1 MKLFRSIFLLFVMLS
16 ANVGIAQKA
25 NPMPVFESVNSVWAD
40 SVFQSLSLEE
50 RIGQLFMVAAYSN
63 KDAAH
68 ERELAN
74 LIKKY
79 HIGGLIFFQGG
90 PARQVNMYNRL
101 QAMSKTPLWIGVDGE
116 WGLSMR
122 LDSTIT
128 YPRQMTLGAI
138 QNDSLIYAMGAE
150 IARNFKRVGAHINFA
165 PVVDINNNPANP
177 VIGSR
182 SFGENKLWV
191 TRKSIAYMQGMQNNG
206 VMANA
211 KHFPGHGDT
220 DTDSHHSLPV
230 IKHNKERLTDL
241 ELYPYSK
248 LFDKGLSSVMV
259 AHLSVKAFDSIPNH
273 PSTLSPQII
282 TDLLKD
288 DMGFKGL
295 IFTDAMNMKGLA
307 NYMAPGE
314 VDAKALEAG
323 NDVLLF
329 PMDVPKAIDKI
340 KEAIA
345 KGDYTEEQLNTSVMK
360 ILRAK
365 EWVGLNTE
373 KPISTVNLNADLNT
387 PEAQHLKK
395 KLCEA
400 AITLVKNKDNII
412 PLKNLESRKIAVL
425 TIGGN
430 GTVFK
435 NRLAKYADFKSIET
449 SSSPSLADGKSIR
462 EQLKGRNTVIINI
475 EGTNNRP
482 GRNFGLSTAAIS
494 LIETIALEQEVIL
507 VHQGSPYALEKLTHP
522 ERLAAILISYQDDA
536 YLSRAAAEALM
547 GAIKIT
553 GRLPVSVGTYF
564 PAQTGIQLSDII
576 RLHYSTP
583 MEFGLKPN
591 AFDLID
597 SMAIEGIRKRAYP
610 GAQILVAK
618 GGKVIYDKTFGF
630 HTYDDDVPVR
640 TTDIYDLAS
649 ITKIVASTLSLMKLD
664 DEGKFNL
671 DTPLH
676 NYFPELEKTNPY
688 YNMIPRRMLAHVA
701 GMPAWIPFYVNTMKD
716 GEPKWNVYSKTKS
729 DLYSRQ
735 VAYKMFINKNYSDS
749 LLTKIIMAPLRANN
763 DYKYSDLGYYFMR
776 EIVKRQSGLRIDS
789 FASANFYAPLGL
801 TTMGYLPLERFPKD
815 RILPTEYDTYF
826 RKELVHGYVH
836 DPGAAMQGGVGGH
849 AGVFSNA
856 EDLAVVMQMLLNK
869 GVYGGKRYLKSS
881 TIEEYTKC
889 QFCKDEN
896 DVNRRGAGF
905 DKPVMP
911 PGPGPT
917 CKCVTFDSFG
927 HSGFTGTIVWADP
940 TEEIIYVFLSN
951 RVYPTAENNKLAKLD
966 IRTNIQAEIYR
977 VLAGSTADTALVAP

>member
-1 MKLFRSIFLLFVMLS
+1 MLS
-16 ANVGIAQKA
+16 ANAGFTQSADYQ
-25 NPMPVFESVNSVWAD
+25 PVFNQASAVWAD
-40 SVFQSLSLEE
+40 SVFKSLTLDEK
-50 RIGQLFMVAAYSN
+50 IGQLFMVAAYSN
-63 KDAAH
+63 KDDAH
-68 ERELAN
+68 EKELAT
-74 LIKKY
+74 LIKK
-79 HIGGLIFFQGG
+79 HNIGGLIFFQGG
-90 PARQVNMYNRL
+90 PVRQVEMYNRL
-101 QAMSKTPLWIGVDGE
+101 QEKAKTPLWIGMDAE

-122 LDSTIT
+122 LDSTIKF
-128 YPRQMTLGAI
+128 PRQMTLGAI
-138 QNDSLIYAMGAE
+138 QNDSLIYQMGAT
-150 IARNFKRVGAHINFA
+150 IAREFKRVGAHINFA

-206 VMANA
+206 VLANA

-220 DTDSHHSLPV
+220 DTDSHLALPV
-230 IKHNKERLTDL
+230 IKHDKSRLTDL

-248 LFDKGLSSVMV
+248 LFEKGLSSVMV

-273 PSTLSPQII
+273 PSTLSPEIV
-282 TDLLKD
+282 TDLLKEK
-288 DMGFKGL
+288 MGFNGL

-307 NYMAPGE
+307 DYMAPGE
-314 VDAKALEAG
+314 VDVRALEAG

-329 PMDVPKAIDKI
+329 PMDVPKAIQRI

-345 KGDYTEEQLNTSVMK
+345 QGEYSEAQLDASVMK

-373 KPISTVNLNADLNT
+373 KPISTAGLVDNLNT

-400 AITLVKNKDNII
+400 AITLIQNKDNII
-412 PLKNLESRKIAVL
+412 PFKDLEKRSIAVL
-425 TIGGN
+425 SIGGN
-430 GTVFK
+430 GVVFK
-435 NRLAKYADFKSIET
+435 NRLAKYCDFKSVESPAT
-449 SSSPSLADGKSIR
+449 PSLADGKSIR
-462 EQLKGRNTVIINI
+462 EQLAGSNTVIVNV

-482 GRNFGLSTAAIS
+482 GKNFGLSPAAIS
-494 LIETIALEQEVIL
+494 LMESIALEHTVIL
-507 VHQGSPYALEKLTHP
+507 VHQGSPYALEKLAHP
-522 ERLAAILISYQDDA
+522 ERFAAIVVSYQDDA
-536 YLSRAAAEALM
+536 YLSRAAADALV
-547 GAIKIT
+547 GAIKVT
-553 GRLPVSVGTYF
+553 GKLPVSIGNYF
-564 PAQTGIQLSDII
+564 PAQTGVELSETI
-576 RLHYSTP
+576 RLYYTTP
-583 MEFGLKPN
+583 MEFGLKPD
-591 AFDLID
+591 AFAQID
-597 SMAIEGIRKRAYP
+597 SIAIEGIRKRAYP

-618 GGKVIYDKTFGF
+618 KGKIIYEKTFGF
-630 HTYDDDVPVR
+630 HTYDDSQPVR

-664 DEGKFNL
+664 DEGKFDL
-671 DTPLH
+671 DSPLH
-676 NYFPELEKTNPY
+676 NYFPEIEKTNPY
-688 YNMIPRRMLAHVA
+688 YDMLPRRMLAHVA
-701 GMPAWIPFYVNTMKD
+701 GMPAWIPFYTSTIKD
-716 GEPKWNVYSKTKS
+716 GEPKWNIYSKTRS

-749 LLTKIIMAPLRANN
+749 LLTKIVLAPLRANN

-789 FASANFYAPLGL
+789 FASANFYTPLGL
-801 TTMGYLPLERFPKD
+801 STMGYLPLERFPKD

-869 GVYGGKRYLKSS
+869 GVYGGKRYLKAS

-905 DKPVMP
+905 DKPVIP
-911 PGPGPT
+911 PG
-917 CKCVTFDSFG
+917 
-927 HSGFTGTIVWADP
+927 HLHAN
-940 TEEIIYVFLSN
+940 VFLSN
-951 RVYPTAENNKLAKLD
+951 LLV
-966 IRTNIQAEIYR
+966 
-977 VLAGSTADTALVAP
+977 TADLPVRLSGLIR